1 MLDFRLTD
9 EGVMVLS
16 KFGDE
21 ASETLWELCYP
32 ELDELLTDEAV
43 CCGPGGVRT
52 LKDKARVAQAVQHE
66 RERMWNVPR
75 SRVPA
80 QAELGRERQ
89 MKLGVSADVA
99 DHYVKQVADR
109 FLRIKFGSR
118 SKIN

>member
-43 CCGPGGVRT
+43 CVG
-52 LKDKARVAQAVQHE
+52 RVASGLLKTR
-66 RERMWNVPR
+66 RE
-75 SRVPA
+75 
-80 QAELGRERQ
+80 
-89 MKLGVSADVA
+89 
-99 DHYVKQVADR
+99 
-109 FLRIKFGSR
+109 
-118 SKIN
+118 